1 MRRTTVLLAGICG
14 LVFAFG
20 VVVEAQAPV
29 KITGIWDITMGN
41 IVRTLTLQQDGNKIT
56 GTMKGPAGSFA
67 LENGMI
73 DGNKLTFSVD
83 LVVQGKKIHR
93 DYVGTVDGQTITGTI
108 NDGTNTNTFVAKP
121 GPDRTYDPPA
131 PAKP

>member
-1 MRRTTVLLAGICG
+1 MPRKSTRLAGICA
-14 LVFAFG
+14 LVLGYAMVAG
-20 VVVEAQAPV
+20 AQAPNV
-29 KITGIWDITMGN
+29 TGIWDITMGT
-41 IVRTLTLQQDGNKIT
+41 IVRTLTLQQDGNKVS

-67 LENGMI
+67 LEGR
-73 DGNKLTFSVD
+73 
-83 LVVQGKKIHR
+83 KIHR
-93 DYVGTVDGQTITGTI
+93 DYSGTVDGQTITGTI